1 MGGSSPVRRVVLLL
15 VLAALS
21 AAAAAAPAAAATAD
35 FSRPAQPALAAPHP
49 APVFVRLGGSRFGRS
64 RSRGYGFGYSS
75 RPRHSLLH
83 RAVKTAIW
91 LYVLH
96 LFFTH
101 GGLSILLWIVII
113 GLVMS
118 LVRRRR
124 RRYAY
129 SGR

>member
-1 MGGSSPVRRVVLLL
+1 MRRVAVLIAL
-15 VLAALS
+15 VALS
-21 AAAAAAPAAAATAD
+21 AVAAAAPAAAAPAD
-35 FSRPAQPALAAPHP
+35 LSRPAQPALAAAHP
-49 APVFVRLGGSRFGRS
+49 APEFVRLGSRFRFGS
-64 RSRGYGFGYSS
+64 SRGYGYGYRR
-75 RPRHSLLH
+75 RPSFLH

-113 GLVMS
+113 GLVLS

-124 RRYAY
+124 RGYAY
-129 SGR
+129 R

>member
-1 MGGSSPVRRVVLLL
+1 MGGSSTVRRVVLVL
-15 VLAALS
+15 VLAAVS
-21 AAAAAAPAAAATAD
+21 AAAPAAAAATD
-35 FSRPAQPALAAPHP
+35 LSRPAQPAFAVAHP
-49 APVFVRLGGSRFGRS
+49 APVFVRLGSRFRFGSS

-75 RPRHSLLH
+75 RPRHSLLR

-101 GGLSILLWIVII
+101 GGVSILLWIVII

-118 LVRRRR
+118 LMRRRR

>member
-1 MGGSSPVRRVVLLL
+1 MRRVILVV

-21 AAAAAAPAAAATAD
+21 AAPAASAAPKVPQP
-35 FSRPAQPALAAPHP
+35 SQPALAAAQP
-49 APVFVRLGGSRFGRS
+49 APVFAALGSRFRFGRS
-64 RSRGYGFGYSS
+64 RYPGYGFGYRTRS
-75 RPRHSLLH
+75 RPSLLH

-101 GGLSILLWIVII
+101 GGVSILLWIVII

-124 RRYAY
+124 SRYAY
-129 SGR
+129 SGRWR

>member
-1 MGGSSPVRRVVLLL
+1 MRRLVLLL

-21 AAAAAAPAAAATAD
+21 AAAAAGPATAATTN
-35 FSRPAQPALAAPHP
+35 FSRPAQPALAAAHP
-49 APVFVRLGGSRFGRS
+49 APVFVRLGGGFRFGRS

-129 SGR
+129 

>member
-1 MGGSSPVRRVVLLL
+1 MRRVILIV
-15 VLAALS
+15 VLAAFS
-21 AAAAAAPAAAATAD
+21 AAPAAASAGD
-35 FSRPAQPALAAPHP
+35 FSRPSQPALAAAHP
-49 APVFVRLGGSRFGRS
+49 APVFAALGRRGFRFGSS
-64 RSRGYGFGYSS
+64 RSRGYGYGYGYRR
-75 RPRHSLLH
+75 RPSLLH

-118 LVRRRR
+118 LIRRRR

>member
-1 MGGSSPVRRVVLLL
+1 MRRLLVVLA
-15 VLAALS
+15 VAALS
-21 AAAAAAPAAAATAD
+21 IVPAAAPAAAANLPR
-35 FSRPAQPALAAPHP
+35 SSQPAVAAAPP
-49 APVFVRLGGSRFGRS
+49 APVFAAFGSRFRFGS
-64 RSRGYGFGYSS
+64 RSRGYGYGYGYRS
-75 RPRHSLLH
+75 RPRHSLLR
-83 RAVKTAIW
+83 RAVKTAAW

-96 LFFTH
+96 LFFSH
-101 GGLSILLWIVII
+101 GGLSILLWVVII